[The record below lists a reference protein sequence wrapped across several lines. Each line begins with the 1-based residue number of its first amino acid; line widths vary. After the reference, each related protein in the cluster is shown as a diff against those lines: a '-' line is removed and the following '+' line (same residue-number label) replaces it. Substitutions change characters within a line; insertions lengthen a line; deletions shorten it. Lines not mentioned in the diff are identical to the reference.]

1 MVTGSSTGI
10 GRACA
15 LHLDRLGF
23 KVFAGVRKEADGE
36 RLRAEASERLEPLI
50 LDVTDSEHISR
61 AAERVSEATEAR
73 LAGLVNNAGIGV
85 GGPLEL
91 LSVSDFRH
99 QIEVNLIGQVAV
111 TQAFIPAL
119 RRARGRLVFISSI
132 GGLIA
137 TPYMAPYHAS
147 KFGIE
152 AVGDVLRQELRPFG
166 VQVSIVEPGS
176 VATPIWEKGRATA
189 QAVRGTLSAEG
200 QELYGEPLARAD
212 EDAGADRRA
221 RRAAREGRQ
230 GRCPRPDREEAPN
243 ALSGWRRRQG
253 DGDPQE
259 AASRSPSRSPRGP
272 GDRSHDQ
279 GALRARL
286 GQASRD
292 GAPALGRAAG
302 CRCPVCTSINCEG
315 TDRVLVGHLLM
326 SKRGAG
332 RAPRFTLRL
341 GVTVELSS
349 RSVARR
355 RSRPGAGAGRRAEA
369 RASRPGRRRSRS
381 AGGCR

>member
-1 MVTGSSTGI
+1 MDSDGARGAVVVTGSSTGI

-36 RLRAEASERLEPLI
+36 RLRGEASEHLEPLI

-61 AAERVSEATEAR
+61 AAEHVSEATGSR

-137 TPYMAPYHAS
+137 TPYMSPYHAS

-152 AVGDVLRQELRPFG
+152 AVGDVLRRELRQFG

-176 VATPIWEKGRATA
+176 VATPIWDKGRTTA
-189 QAVRGTLSAEG
+189 QAVRGDLSAEG
-200 QELYGEPLARAD
+200 QELYGESLAHIEETLGQTAERGAPPEKVAKVVVHALTARRPRTRYLVGADARAM
-212 EDAGADRRA
+212 ATLTRLL
-221 RRAAREGRQ
+221 
-230 GRCPRPDREEAPN
+230 PDR
-243 ALSGWRRRQG
+243 LL
-253 DGDPQE
+253 
-259 AASRSPSRSPRGP
+259 
-272 GDRSHDQ
+272 DR
-279 GALRARL
+279 L
-286 GQASRD
+286 
-292 GAPALGRAAG
+292 
-302 CRCPVCTSINCEG
+302 
-315 TDRVLVGHLLM
+315 
-326 SKRGAG
+326 
-332 RAPRFTLRL
+332 
-341 GVTVELSS
+341 
-349 RSVARR
+349 VARAT
-355 RSRPGAGAGRRAEA
+355 GL
-369 RASRPGRRRSRS
+369 
-381 AGGCR
+381 